1 MKKIEDPNLARAI
14 LGKVNA
20 MNLDTATRCAVAA
33 GIFAVLPQ
41 STAAPLVGS
50 ALVLAGMFSEN
61 VEDNL
66 SYCYAGCADTPSFF
80 FL

>member
-20 MNLDTATRCAVAA
+20 MNLDTAVRCAVVA

-41 STAAPLVGS
+41 STAAGLVGS
-50 ALVLAGMFSEN
+50 ALVLAGMCREN
-61 VEDNL
+61 AQHPFILPTVR
-66 SYCYAGCADTPSFF
+66 
-80 FL
+80 